1 MRIHNHADLF
11 MQHREKHHLMFCMLN
26 YCWMR
31 VHDRS
36 TNSNHK
42 TAVAQTQKQPRRLS
56 NRQFRGTLQNSPYA
70 CSTSQPGSVGP
81 GGKQNS
87 SQQTKRLFP
96 CIQQRSG
103 IFKGILRAQNTK
115 LKREQRQA
123 PFNFRGCRPFAKG
136 KLQ

>member
-1 MRIHNHADLF
+1 MSH
-11 MQHREKHHLMFCMLN
+11 
-26 YCWMR
+26 
-31 VHDRS
+31 S
-36 TNSNHK
+36 S
-42 TAVAQTQKQPRRLS
+42 S
-56 NRQFRGTLQNSPYA
+56 A

-115 LKREQRQA
+115 LKREQTQA
-123 PFNFRGCRPFAKG
+123 SFFFRGCRLFAKG